1 MDIVITEGVAH
12 CQGGD
17 VEQVGPPDAGLGV
30 LGPVHAGLQLHGA
43 EGPGEGALVIVL
55 EEAVVQILSCIC
67 VLYKEDGE
75 APVNPHG
82 VAAGWVPWVA
92 GGAGGVTIRTGRVIR
107 VS

>member
-1 MDIVITEGVAH
+1 M
-12 CQGGD
+12 
-17 VEQVGPPDAGLGV
+17 GPPVAGLGV
-30 LGPVHAGLQLHGA
+30 FGPVCVGLQHQGA
-43 EGPGEGALVIVL
+43 AGTRRGCSTLVIVL

-92 GGAGGVTIRTGRVIR
+92 GGAVGVTVRTGGVIR